1 MVTLLQDFLLK
12 ISGILFR
19 IIGEGTRIAVFENV
33 LNKLQIDLEACDL
46 VKIVRTKFHTDHRYI
61 GPHQFA

>member
-1 MVTLLQDFLLK
+1 MKMVTLLQDFLLK

-33 LNKLQIDLEACDL
+33 LNKLQIDLEACD
-46 VKIVRTKFHTDHRYI
+46 
-61 GPHQFA
+61 

>member
-19 IIGEGTRIAVFENV
+19 IIGEGTRIVVFENV
-33 LNKLQIDLEACDL
+33 LNKLQIDLEACD
-46 VKIVRTKFHTDHRYI
+46 
-61 GPHQFA
+61 